1 MKTIFLQT
9 YHSPCGEI
17 LLGSCDGRLC
27 LCDWMTDAGRR
38 EAVDKRLHHL
48 LDAAFEPGSSDVTRQ
63 ASEELDAYFAHRQT
77 AFSVP
82 LLFAGTDFQKRVWSE
97 LLTIPYGKTVSYA
110 ELAQRVG
117 NPKAVRAVA
126 SANRMNALSIFVPCH
141 RVIGSNRQLTG
152 YAGGLQ
158 AKAYLL
164 NLEQE
169 NMNLFNPYKV

>member
-17 LLGSCDGRLC
+17 LLGSYDGRLC

-38 EAVDKRLHHL
+38 EAVDKRLRHL

-82 LLFAGTDFQKRVWSE
+82 LLLAGTDFQKRVWNE
-97 LLTIPYGKTVSYA
+97 LLTIPYGETVSYA

-158 AKAYLL
+158 AKTYLL